1 MDNQRL
7 FPLLALLFILFLLW
21 ESWLQFQAQKHPP
34 APTATAPATTVQ
46 GETGA
51 AAPGTPAKDIPSQ
64 APTGAV
70 PAPTAL
76 ESGQRIKVVTDIY
89 EAEIDTIGGDL
100 RRLGLR
106 TYPESLQQP
115 NQPFQLLDDSKTLF
129 FIVQSGLGS
138 SEAPA
143 PNHYARFVSEQTEYR
158 LQDGQNSLE
167 VKLSWSEGG
176 ITVTK
181 SYTFQRGSFAIDLKQ
196 RVENGS
202 AQEWRGWQYRQLQRT
217 QPPSQGGM
225 FSGVYTYTGGVISTP
240 EEKYKKVS
248 FDTMAKEN
256 LNLTVKGGWAAMI
269 QHYFLAALVPEQEQT
284 DTFYSKVI
292 DNSRFVLGMLGQ
304 PQTIAPDSTGEFSTR
319 LYAGPKLQN
328 VLADVAPNLQ
338 LTVDYGIFTI
348 IAEPLFWL
356 LKLIHKVVG
365 NWGWAI
371 IILTVLI
378 KAVFFKL
385 SETSYRSMAQMRNV
399 APKINSL
406 KERYGDDKQRLNQA
420 MMELYKKEKIN
431 PLSGCLP
438 IAVQIPVFIALYWM
452 LLESVE
458 LRQAPFMF
466 WIHDLAVKDPYYVLP
481 IIMGLTMVAQQKLNP
496 PPPDPT
502 QAKIMMMLPIVFT
515 FMFLWFPAGLVLY
528 WTVGNILSIAQQ
540 YAITKR
546 MGALHVAT

>member
-21 ESWLQFQAQKHPP
+21 ENWLQFQAQKHPP
-34 APTATAPATTVQ
+34 PKAPVPAATIQGETTAPAPGAPAQDIPNQVPS
-46 GETGA
+46 A
-51 AAPGTPAKDIPSQ
+51 AAPTLT
-64 APTGAV
+64 APV
-70 PAPTAL
+70 
-76 ESGQRIKVVTDIY
+76 ESGQRVKVVTDVY

-115 NQPFQLLDDSKTLF
+115 KQPFELLEDSATHF
-129 FIVQSGLGS
+129 FIVQSGLK
-138 SEAPA
+138 ADNNPA
-143 PNHYARFVSEQTEYR
+143 PSHYARFVTEQTEYR

-167 VKLSWSEGG
+167 VKLTWSEGG

-181 SYTFQRGSFAIDLKQ
+181 SYTFQRGSFVIDLKQ
-196 RVENGS
+196 RVDNAS
-202 AQEWRGWQYRQLQRT
+202 PQEWRGWQYRQLQRT
-217 QPPSQGGM
+217 PPPSQGGM

-240 EEKYKKVS
+240 EEKYKRVS
-248 FDTMAKEN
+248 FDTMAKEPV
-256 LNLTVKGGWAAMI
+256 NLTVKGGWVAMI
-269 QHYFLAALVPEQEQT
+269 QHYFLAALVPGQEQT
-284 DTFYSKVI
+284 DLFYSNVI
-292 DNSRFVLGMLGQ
+292 DGGRYALGMLGQ
-304 PQTIAPDSTGEFSTR
+304 PQTVAPGSSGEFSTR

-328 VLADVAPNLQ
+328 VLAELAPNLQ
-338 LTVDYGIFTI
+338 LTVDYGILTI

-356 LKLIHKVVG
+356 LRMIHKVVG

-371 IILTVLI
+371 IILTILI

-385 SETSYRSMAQMRNV
+385 SETSYRSMAQMRNL

-406 KERYGDDKQRLNQA
+406 KERYGDDKQRMNQA

-431 PLSGCLP
+431 PLGGCLP

-466 WIHDLAVKDPYYVLP
+466 WIHDLSVKDPYYVLP
-481 IIMGLTMVAQQKLNP
+481 IIMGITMVVQQKLNP
-496 PPPDPT
+496 PPADPT
-502 QAKIMMMLPIVFT
+502 QAKMMMILPIVFT

-528 WTVGNILSIAQQ
+528 WTVSNILSIAQQ